1 MSKHLSGG
9 SWVFNLFLLL
19 IPLALGACGDKA
31 SPGAAP
37 SAPTVQVTPV
47 ARRNIPQYVEYVG
60 QTEAPVSVEIRAR
73 VEGFIQEVAFVEG
86 SNVKE
91 GDLLFVIDPK
101 PYEEKL
107 ARAKGK
113 LAETQAGY
121 LRAKSDVE
129 RFRPLAKM
137 QAIPQ
142 RDFEDA
148 VALEKAAQAQV
159 DAAQAD
165 VRSAELDLGYTK
177 ISAPVSGR
185 IGSTSARVG
194 SLVGKGEPTL
204 LATISNTDR
213 MWVSFGISEVEYLN
227 FQKRRQE
234 RPQEAQDF
242 KIELLLADGS
252 VHPHP
257 GKVNFADRSIDPK
270 TGTLRVRVEFP
281 NPEGVLRPGQFG
293 RVRVLLGEQT
303 DALVVSISAVQEVQG
318 TYSVFVVG
326 ADQKASFRPVK
337 PGLKFDDL
345 WIIEEGLQVGE
356 RVVVEGVQKV
366 KDGMTVVAQE
376 LPLISK

>member
-1 MSKHLSGG
+1 MRH
-9 SWVFNLFLLL
+9 FTRAFLLFSL
-19 IPLALGACGDKA
+19 ISLCACGDEK
-31 SPGAAP
+31 STQPNSAAL
-37 SAPTVQVTPV
+37 AVQVTKV
-47 ARRNIPQYVEYVG
+47 IQRNIPQYVEYVG

-73 VEGFIQEVAFVEG
+73 VEGFVQEVAFVEG

-142 RDFEDA
+142 RDFDDA

-159 DAAQAD
+159 DAAQAE
-165 VRSAELDLGYTK
+165 VNSAELDLGYTK
-177 ISAPVSGR
+177 IHSPVNGR
-185 IGSTSARVG
+185 IGATSARVG

-213 MWVSFGISEVEYLN
+213 MWVSFGISEVEYLK
-227 FQKRRQE
+227 FQKWRQE
-234 RPQEAQDF
+234 RPQEAKDF

-257 GKVNFADRSIDPK
+257 GKVNFADRTIDPK
-270 TGTLRVRVEFP
+270 TGTLKVRVEFP
-281 NPEGVLRPGQFG
+281 NPQGVLRPGQFG
-293 RVRVLLGEQT
+293 RVRILLGEKA
-303 DALVVSISAVQEVQG
+303 DVLLVPASAVQEIQG
-318 TYSVFVVG
+318 TYAVFVVG
-326 ADQKASFRPVK
+326 TDGKASFSPVK
-337 PGLKFDDL
+337 LGLKFDNA
-345 WIIEEGLQVGE
+345 WAVEEGLKVGE
-356 RVVVEGVQKV
+356 LVIVEGVQTV
-366 KDGMTVVAQE
+366 KDGMTVKPQE
-376 LPLISK
+376 VPFPESKPSTGP

>member
-1 MSKHLSGG
+1 MPKAIAL
-9 SWVFNLFLLL
+9 LLL
-19 IPLALGACGDKA
+19 IFVAACGDKEQGPTA
-31 SPGAAP
+31 GAEP
-37 SAPTVQVTPV
+37 VVQVTAV

-73 VEGFIQEVAFVEG
+73 VEGFVQEVTFLEG

-91 GDLLFVIDPK
+91 GDPLFVIDAK

-107 ARAKGK
+107 ARAKGQ
-113 LAETQAGY
+113 LAEAQAGY

-129 RFRPLAKM
+129 RYRPLAKM

-142 RDFEDA
+142 RDFDNA
-148 VALEKAAQAQV
+148 VALEQAAKAKV

-165 VRSAELDLGYTK
+165 VHSAEIDVSYTK
-177 ISAPVSGR
+177 IFSPVSGR
-185 IGSTSARVG
+185 IGATAARVG

-227 FQKRRQE
+227 FQKRRLE
-234 RPQEAQDF
+234 RPEEKKDF

-252 VHPHP
+252 VHPHL
-257 GKVNFADRSIDPK
+257 GKVNFADRTIDPK

-281 NPEGVLRPGQFG
+281 NPDNVLRPGQFG
-293 RVRVLLGEQT
+293 RVRVLLGEQA
-303 DALVVSISAVQEVQG
+303 DVLVVPASAVQEIQG

-326 ADQKASFRPVK
+326 PDHKAVFRPIK
-337 PGLKFDDL
+337 PGLRFGHL
-345 WIIEEGLQVGE
+345 WSVEEGLQVGE
-356 RVVVEGVQKV
+356 MVVTEGLQKV
-366 KDGMTVVAQE
+366 KDGMVVKDQAVPFPE
-376 LPLISK
+376 SSPLQKN

>member
-19 IPLALGACGDKA
+19 FPLVLAACGDKA
-31 SPGAAP
+31 QPGATSAAP
-37 SAPTVQVTPV
+37 VVQVTPV

-142 RDFEDA
+142 RDFDDA

-303 DALVVSISAVQEVQG
+303 DALVVPISAVQEVQG

-356 RVVVEGVQKV
+356 RVVVEGVQRV